1 MLILIWAILF
11 FIMFIFGYPII
22 FAISVPSILY
32 IILADINYAVIVDS
46 MVIGFEKQFVLL
58 AVPLFILA
66 AKIMNESMITE
77 RLFNFAGKLVGSL
90 KGGLGHVNVLVSVIF
105 AGMTGSAIADAS
117 GLGLI
122 EIKAMNDVG
131 FDPEFSCAVTS
142 ASSTIGPIIP
152 PSIPMVIYSMI
163 SGASLGHLF
172 IGGVLPGVFLAVSM
186 MIYIAYISKK
196 RNYPA
201 GEAFNLKE
209 LILSFFKAFFPL
221 LTPVILLGGIY
232 GGVFTPTEAAAVTV
246 FYAFILS
253 VFGYRILGFKRLV
266 KIFKDSA
273 LSTGYVSAMVAAAL
287 IFSYIVSRE
296 QLPVAITNAVINSG
310 IITNK
315 YIFLL
320 FVNLF
325 LLILG
330 CFMDPI
336 VGELIVMPIL
346 IPIAIL
352 FEVDL
357 VHLGV
362 ISTLNFM
369 IGLSTPPYGE
379 NLFIVSAI
387 SGVPL
392 GGIIREMWPFLGVL
406 IVVLFVCTYFPEI
419 VLFFP
424 KLAGYM
430 P

>member
-22 FAISVPSILY
+22 FAISIPSIIY

-90 KGGLGHVNVLVSVIF
+90 KGGLGHVNIIVSVIF

-201 GEAFNLKE
+201 GEAFNFKE
-209 LILSFFKAFFPL
+209 LILSFLKAFFPL

-296 QLPVAITNAVINSG
+296 QLPVAITNIVINSG

-320 FVNLF
+320 FVNIF
-325 LLILG
+325 LLLLG

-362 ISTLNFM
+362 VSTLNFM

-406 IVVLFVCTYFPEI
+406 IAVLIVCTYFPEI
-419 VLFFP
+419 ILFFP
-424 KLAGYM
+424 KLAGYV

>member
-1 MLILIWAILF
+1 MIVLIWAVLF
-11 FIMFIFGYPII
+11 VIMFMFGYPII
-22 FAISVPSILY
+22 FSISVPSMLY
-32 IILADINYAVIVDS
+32 IILSKISPAAIVDS
-46 MVIGFEKQFVLL
+46 MVIGFEKQFILL

-66 AKIMNESMITE
+66 AKIMNEGMITE
-77 RLFNFAGKLVGSL
+77 RLFSFASKLVGSL
-90 KGGLGHVNVLVSVIF
+90 KGGLGHVNVLASVIF

-117 GLGLI
+117 GLGII
-122 EIKAMNDVG
+122 EIKSMNDAG
-131 FDPEFSCAVTS
+131 FDPDFSCAVTA

-163 SGASLGHLF
+163 SGASLGYLF
-172 IGGVLPGVFLAVSM
+172 IGGVIPGLFLAIAM
-186 MIYIAYISKK
+186 MVYIAYISNK

-201 GEAFNLKE
+201 GEAFSLKGVMM
-209 LILSFFKAFFPL
+209 SFSKAFFPL

-232 GGVFTPTEAAAVTV
+232 GGIFTPTEAAAAAV
-246 FYAFILS
+246 FYALILS
-253 VFGYRILGFKRLV
+253 VFGYRVLGLKRLIT
-266 KIFKDSA
+266 IFKESA

-296 QLPVAITNAVINSG
+296 QLPVAFTNMVMNSG

-325 LLILG
+325 LLLLG

-352 FEVDL
+352 FEIDL

-362 ISTLNFM
+362 VSTLNFM

-392 GGIIREMWPFLGVL
+392 GGIIREIWPFLIVL
-406 IVVLFVCTYFPEI
+406 IIVLFACTYIPEI
-419 VLFFP
+419 VLFLP
-424 KLAGYM
+424 KLAGYI